1 MTDFVF
7 NINLYHYLIFALL
20 LFLIGAF
27 GVIVSKN
34 IIKIL
39 ICVEFMLTAVNTN
52 FVAFAA
58 FNDGLKVQ
66 GFIFSL
72 FYTAIGAVEIA
83 IALTIFYLMYREKKS
98 INIENY
104 KELKG

>member
-1 MTDFVF
+1 MLNSIF
-7 NINLYHYLIFALL
+7 IICPYHYLIFALI

-39 ICVEFMLTAVNTN
+39 ICLEFMLTAVNLN
-52 FVAFAA
+52 FITFSAYFDSLKLQGYVFA
-58 FNDGLKVQ
+58 
-66 GFIFSL
+66 I
-72 FYTAIGAVEIA
+72 FYTAIGAVEVA
-83 IALTIFYLMYREKKS
+83 IALLIFYLMYRDKKS

-104 KELKG
+104 KDLKG